1 MSDVAVSAEVAT
13 DDVRALPRRGVWRG
27 LRRRA
32 LFWVPVAGLA
42 VLVLLTVAP
51 GWVAG
56 WFGNGDPRVCD
67 LSSSADR
74 PTAGHPF
81 GFDRQG
87 CDVYANVVHGTRAS
101 LTVGLACT
109 LVAFAVAVLLGTLAG
124 LRGGIADRVVS
135 RVTDVF
141 LGFPFLL
148 GAIVVLNSFGERSVL
163 SVSLALA
170 LFVWPAMARLV
181 RSSVRSVRD
190 AEFVQAARAMG
201 FGTWRVVSRH
211 VVPNAIGPVL
221 AVATITVGQVIVA
234 ESTLTFLGLG
244 LRSPAISWG
253 LQLSNAQAQL
263 QNAPHMLLFP
273 AVFLAVTVFCLITLG
288 DVLRDALDPRQR

>member
-1 MSDVAVSAEVAT
+1 MTDVALSVGAVAEAGH
-13 DDVRALPRRGVWRG
+13 LPRRGVWRD
-27 LRRRA
+27 LRGRA
-32 LFWVPVAGLA
+32 LFWVPVGTLA
-42 VLVLLTVAP
+42 VLLVLAVAP

-56 WFGNGDPRVCD
+56 WFGNGDPRACL
-67 LSSSADR
+67 LSDSADG
-74 PTAGHPF
+74 PVSGHPF

-87 CDVYANVVHGTRAS
+87 CDVFANVVHGARAS
-101 LTVGLACT
+101 LTVGLTCT
-109 LVAFAVAVLLGTLAG
+109 LLAFAVAVVLGTVAG

-148 GAIVVLNSFGERSVL
+148 GAIVVLNSFGERSTL
-163 SVSLALA
+163 SVSVALA
-170 LFVWPAMARLV
+170 LFSWPAMARLV

-190 AEFVQAARAMG
+190 AEYVQAARAMG

-211 VVPNAIGPVL
+211 VLPNAIGPVL
-221 AVATITVGQVIVA
+221 AIATITVGQVIVA
-234 ESTLTFLGLG
+234 ESTLTFLGVG

-263 QNAPHMLLFP
+263 QNAPHLLLFP
-273 AVFLAVTVFCLITLG
+273 GLFLAVTVLSLITLG

>member
-1 MSDVAVSAEVAT
+1 MTDVVLSAPAGPG
-13 DDVRALPRRGVWRG
+13 ALPRRGVWG
-27 LRRRA
+27 DLRRRP
-32 LFWVPVAGLA
+32 LFWVPVAVLTALLLLA
-42 VLVLLTVAP
+42 VAP

-56 WFGNGDPRVCD
+56 WFGNGDPRACQLAD
-67 LSSSADR
+67 SADG
-74 PTAGHPF
+74 PSAGHPF

-87 CDVYANVVHGTRAS
+87 CDVYANVVHGARAS
-101 LTVGLACT
+101 LTVGLTCT
-109 LVAFAVAVLLGTLAG
+109 LLALLVAVVLGTLAG

-135 RVTDVF
+135 RLTDVF

-148 GAIVVLNSFGERSVL
+148 GAIVVLNSFGERSVF
-163 SVSLALA
+163 SVSIALA
-170 LFVWPAMARLV
+170 LFSWPAMARLV
-181 RSSVRSVRD
+181 RSSVRSVRE

-211 VVPNAIGPVL
+211 VLPNAIGPVL
-221 AVATITVGQVIVA
+221 AIATITVGQVIVA

-273 AVFLAVTVFCLITLG
+273 GAFLALTVLCLITLG